1 MPGWPETKM
10 LVPSME
16 FLAGEDKEGL
26 GNDERTMDSWNK
38 NIDSVEEI
46 ERNLRVVTVS
56 AGDAG
61 DGRKTSLKVRR
72 KRR

>member
-1 MPGWPETKM
+1 M
-10 LVPSME
+10 LVSSME

-26 GNDERTMDSWNK
+26 GNDERTTDSWNK
-38 NIDSVEEI
+38 NIDGVEEI

-56 AGDAG
+56 AGDVG
-61 DGRKTSLKVRR
+61 DGWKTSPKVRR